1 MSGGTKAARIW
12 KRTWVGGGLSAFAA
26 GCLWLSFAEW
36 GGTLVLVISAVITL
50 LVLREVAS
58 MGRFAGRAMW
68 VVPLVSGATAAALTA
83 RAAGPDAF
91 ALDPFALYARV
102 GAVALP
108 TAFAW
113 RLATRGRN
121 EWADAWRSVALAL
134 WIIPALPSLHWVRA
148 DFGAAGLVALIVLS
162 KVGDVA
168 GYYVGNAIGRTHPF
182 SRISPGKTTAGC
194 VGSFVAGAA
203 AGAACVAVGLLPAEP
218 WGWAGGLLAGG
229 TVNLVS
235 QAGDLLESAVKRW
248 AGVKDSGTVL
258 GPAGGLLDLVDSLLL
273 SVPAAALVWPLLFS
287 VA

>member
-1 MSGGTKAARIW
+1 
-12 KRTWVGGGLSAFAA
+12 
-26 GCLWLSFAEW
+26 
-36 GGTLVLVISAVITL
+36 
-50 LVLREVAS
+50 
-58 MGRFAGRAMW
+58 
-68 VVPLVSGATAAALTA
+68 
-83 RAAGPDAF
+83 
-91 ALDPFALYARV
+91 
-102 GAVALP
+102 
-108 TAFAW
+108 
-113 RLATRGRN
+113 
-121 EWADAWRSVALAL
+121 
-134 WIIPALPSLHWVRA
+134 VRA